1 MAVKVEDLCQ
11 AVLELRDAA
20 VGGGGT
26 GKTLLVQGMECAANS
41 IFVEVHDRIA
51 VGFLI
56 GGVQDG
62 IQRERIVLGGG
73 DLFFDERAENA
84 KLNLVEL
91 HVYKVPQVVVLWCR
105 QLSGSSTRM

>member
-11 AVLELRDAA
+11 AVLELRDTA

-41 IFVEVHDRIA
+41 IFVEVHDRLA

-73 DLFFDERAENA
+73 DLFFDKRAEDTRFGRGQGE
-84 KLNLVEL
+84 VHGGHDTQREL
-91 HVYKVPQVVVLWCR
+91 FARRV
-105 QLSGSSTRM
+105 TRTE